1 MNTPATSVADYGAR
15 AVGPIIL
22 LGAPGAG
29 KGTQAKKIVERYSIP
44 QISTGDLL
52 RENVRL
58 GTELGKKAKAV
69 MDSGKLVSDDLVCDM
84 VAERVARPDCAR
96 GYILDGFPRTVAQ
109 AEWLDGF
116 LAARGSKL
124 PLRVIKMSVD
134 YDKLMKRLTGR
145 RTCPVCGAIYNIY
158 TNPPKKDE
166 VCDHDGVKLTF
177 RKDDSEEAIGNRLQ
191 AYEKETLPLTHYY
204 RQRGILTEVDGDAA
218 PEQVTR
224 ELFNSLDRAGAL

>member
-1 MNTPATSVADYGAR
+1 MNTPATSVADYGSR

-29 KGTQAKKIVERYSIP
+29 KGTQAKQIVERYAIP

-52 RENVRL
+52 RENVKL

-69 MDSGKLVSDDLVCDM
+69 MDAGELVSDELVCEM
-84 VAERVARPDCAR
+84 VAERLSRPDCAR
-96 GYILDGFPRTVAQ
+96 GYILDGFPRTVGQ

-124 PLRVIKMSVD
+124 PLRVIKITVD
-134 YDKLMKRLTGR
+134 YNKLLKRLTGR
-145 RTCPVCGAIYNIY
+145 RTCPICVTIYNMY
-158 TNPPKKDE
+158 TNPPKVDE
-166 VCDHDGVKLTF
+166 VCDREGAKLTF
-177 RKDDSEEAIGNRLQ
+177 RKDDSEEAIGTRLT
-191 AYEKETLPLTHYY
+191 AYEKDTLPLTDYY
-204 RQRGILTEVDGDAA
+204 RQRGILKEINGDSA

-224 ELFNSLDRAGAL
+224 ELFEALDKGAI